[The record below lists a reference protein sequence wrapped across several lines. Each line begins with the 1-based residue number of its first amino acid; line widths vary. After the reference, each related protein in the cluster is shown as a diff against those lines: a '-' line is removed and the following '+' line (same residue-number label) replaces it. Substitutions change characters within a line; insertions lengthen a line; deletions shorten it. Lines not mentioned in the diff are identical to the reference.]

1 MWRSLSDDNLREEQ
15 HHLHLTL
22 DQHEGNLSEQ
32 HREDNLSEQHRH
44 LTRDLLCPPWTKPF
58 MCLILQ
64 YYISMTN

>member
-1 MWRSLSDDNLREEQ
+1 MWGSLSNDNLHEEQ

-22 DQHEGNLSEQ
+22 DQC
-32 HREDNLSEQHRH
+32 EDNLSEQHRH